1 MTNTPNKRPM
11 FRDLGLTYEE
21 AAHGVQS
28 AIRYR
33 LIKSRGHYPSSE
45 SVMSDDFA
53 SPKHLRVG
61 IDLRASDA
69 AGLARLLI
77 DKGLF
82 TEEEYVE
89 YMRLAANEE
98 LAREQDALGAA
109 FR

>member
-1 MTNTPNKRPM
+1 MAENKLPP

-28 AIRYR
+28 VIAHEMG
-33 LIKSRGHYPSSE
+33 LAAALNSRHGATE
-45 SVMSDDFA
+45 
-53 SPKHLRVG
+53 PKHLRVG
-61 IDLRASDA
+61 VDMRAADA

-82 TEEEYVE
+82 TLEEYIE

-98 LAREQDALGAA
+98 LARRRGEHSGVEFL
-109 FR
+109 